1 MQLSNLSETVDCH
14 RATEVL
20 ARVGDKW
27 SVLIFMQLE
36 VKAQRF
42 SELRRL
48 IGGISPKMLALTLRA
63 LEREGFVSRTVYPTK
78 PPSVE
83 YALTQLGTEM
93 AVPVRALGT
102 WVLDNLVRIEAAR
115 DRFDADAEVG
125 ADSGAGGSA
134 DGSAGGFANAQA

>member
-1 MQLSNLSETVDCH
+1 VQLGNLSETADCH

-36 VKAQRF
+36 LKAQRF

-48 IGGISPKMLALTLRA
+48 ISGISPKMLAMTLRG

-83 YALTQLGTEM
+83 YALTELGTEM

-102 WVLDNLVRIEAAR
+102 WVLDNLVRIETAR
-115 DRFDADAEVG
+115 DRFDADGDAG
-125 ADSGAGGSA
+125 AKGPA
-134 DGSAGGFANAQA
+134 DTKA